1 MSVLLSIL
9 LAVLYALLG
18 LLLLVVLLPFRAR
31 AVGAVRDGEP
41 EGVASADWGFG
52 LLGVELDTAR
62 RVRVWVA
69 WLPVARFVMRRK
81 KEKPERP
88 PEKPK
93 PEKKPKKKKARAGA
107 LDRLRA
113 GLAERAAFQHMAV
126 RLVRA
131 VHLRLRGSGRIG
143 TGDPA
148 DAAAL
153 FALLQA
159 LEALP
164 GVDLELEL
172 DWVEE
177 ALEMELEVGA
187 RIWIA
192 ELLAVAALLL
202 LERPNRRA
210 LRVAIGGA

>member
-1 MSVLLSIL
+1 M
-9 LAVLYALLG
+9 G
-18 LLLLVVLLPFRAR
+18 
-31 AVGAVRDGEP
+31 
-41 EGVASADWGFG
+41 
-52 LLGVELDTAR
+52 
-62 RVRVWVA
+62 
-69 WLPVARFVMRRK
+69 RK
-81 KEKPERP
+81 QEKPERP

-93 PEKKPKKKKARAGA
+93 PGKKKKARAGA

-113 GLAERAAFQHMAV
+113 GLAERAAFQRMAV

-148 DAAAL
+148 EGAAL
-153 FALLQA
+153 FAALRA
-159 LEALP
+159 LEELP
-164 GVDLELEL
+164 GVELALEL

-177 ALEMELEVGA
+177 ALEVEVEIGA
-187 RIWIA
+187 RVWIA

-210 LRVAIGGA
+210 LRVAINGA

>member
-1 MSVLLSIL
+1 MGFLLSIL

-18 LLLLVVLLPFRAR
+18 LLLLVALLPFRAR

-52 LLGVELDTAR
+52 LLGIELYTGR
-62 RVRVWVA
+62 RVRLWVA
-69 WLPVARFVMRRK
+69 WLPVARFVMGRK

-93 PEKKPKKKKARAGA
+93 PGKKKKARAGA

-113 GLAERAAFQHMAV
+113 GFAERAAFQRMAA

-143 TGDPA
+143 TGDPS

-159 LEALP
+159 LQALP
-164 GVDLELEL
+164 GVELELEL

-177 ALEMELEVGA
+177 ALELELELGA